1 MVQVDVVWSYAFGAT
16 FAAAAGKSLARERD
30 PFNNPVFTRV
40 MLFLG
45 IFFGPSGLY
54 LLWTNPSWET
64 MQVAKSYADLP
75 AWLITLFGIT
85 NVTQGIIGYWVGWRL
100 VRQQKF
106 YQSHLNWMLAWVLF
120 WFILVS
126 GWDTTGYQRFLFD
139 PGLNGGELW
148 SPGRHNGWAFF
159 TGPVCQSLVVMVVL
173 FAPMLRLGIIK
184 ANDKDLQLKPDYQP
198 SRRALLRLGKLYYGS
213 MFGLTLLLAIAAALI
228 VKLIFEVTGPVWVG
242 YLVGLPIS
250 IALGYVIAVR
260 KGGLF
265 HRIAAKLI

>member
-228 VKLIFEVTGPVWVG
+228 VKLIFEVTGTLWVG